1 MLGNAD
7 VRISYA
13 VSTRPSPLYRNAT
26 GDECVY
32 VERGAA
38 TVETVFGTLH
48 VGQGDFVVLPRTTTH
63 RWLPTGTEPLRTYCH
78 RGEQPRRA
86 AEALPVPV
94 RAAAGAR
101 ALLRA

>member
-13 VSTRPSPLYRNAT
+13 VSSLTSPYYRNAT

-38 TVETVFGTLH
+38 TVETTFGALQ
-48 VGQGDFVVLPRTTTH
+48 VGRGDYVVIPRTT
-63 RWLPTGTEPLRTYCH
+63 
-78 RGEQPRRA
+78 
-86 AEALPVPV
+86 
-94 RAAAGAR
+94 
-101 ALLRA
+101 